1 MRTKRRRLP
10 DTLEGGADLGADE
23 EVGRR
28 SKCRKLPLMSENW
41 GEDLGGEHEIT
52 SIVMEQDY
60 TMAPTCPPVTGRRG
74 RGTKRLRLPSTV
86 RAKARL
92 RDTITQT

>member
-1 MRTKRRRLP
+1 MRVELI
-10 DTLEGGADLGADE
+10 LEQI
-23 EVGRR
+23 
-28 SKCRKLPLMSENW
+28 KKW
-41 GEDLGGEHEIT
+41 GEDLGGEQEIT

-74 RGTKRLRLPSTV
+74 RGTKRSRLPSTV
-86 RAKARL
+86 RAKSLL